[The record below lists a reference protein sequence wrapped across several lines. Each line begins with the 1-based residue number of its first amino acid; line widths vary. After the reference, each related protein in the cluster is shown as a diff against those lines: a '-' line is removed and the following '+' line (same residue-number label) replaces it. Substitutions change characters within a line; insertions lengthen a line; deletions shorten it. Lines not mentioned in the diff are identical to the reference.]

1 MNSICAQTTTG
12 SPNRYPKMPLQ
23 KQTFPSIQHARSSSG
38 LHRSLF
44 SLHYLLPYTPSI
56 AYNKPHSWWHYTPL
70 VLSLQNNPPTQHQI
84 HQFNDHPGAINPLFF
99 WTSWTHFLT
108 TGPVYTPHSL
118 IEIVSYHTQNTPNFN
133 KLSFYL
139 HFTCNSISYILDNL
153 SKVAWLAY
161 TIPSLPFLYGRKW
174 PF

>member
-1 MNSICAQTTTG
+1 MHKHQLVLPTG
-12 SPNRYPKMPLQ
+12 TQ
-23 KQTFPSIQHARSSSG
+23 KCPSKNNLFPRFSTLVLLPVFFDRF
-38 LHRSLF
+38 SLF
-44 SLHYLLPYTPSI
+44 TIFSLIRP
-56 AYNKPHSWWHYTPL
+56 
-70 VLSLQNNPPTQHQI
+70 LSLTTNLTLL
-84 HQFNDHPGAINPLFF
+84 DTTLPLYYPYKTTHLPNTRSTSLTTILEQSTLFFF

-174 PF
+174 LF